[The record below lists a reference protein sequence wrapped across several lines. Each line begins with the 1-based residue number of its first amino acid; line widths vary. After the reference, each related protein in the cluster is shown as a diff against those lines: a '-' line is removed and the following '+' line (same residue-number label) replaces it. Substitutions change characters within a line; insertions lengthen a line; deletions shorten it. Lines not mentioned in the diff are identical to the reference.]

1 MGIKSD
7 YIDSLKKQYAENDY
21 FQHIVFS
28 LVFQRRLATELCYDT
43 LIVGDETYLL
53 NQTFDP
59 IIEDY
64 CLSEGIYY
72 PFTEAH
78 TALY

>member
-1 MGIKSD
+1 MLKMIIFS
-7 YIDSLKKQYAENDY
+7 ILSSLL
-21 FQHIVFS
+21 FS
-28 LVFQRRLATELCYDT
+28 NGVYATELCYDT

-64 CLSEGIYY
+64 CLSEGIYN

>member
-1 MGIKSD
+1 MLKMIIFS
-7 YIDSLKKQYAENDY
+7 ILSSLL
-21 FQHIVFS
+21 FS
-28 LVFQRRLATELCYDT
+28 NGVYATELCYDT

-53 NQTFDP
+53 NQTFAP